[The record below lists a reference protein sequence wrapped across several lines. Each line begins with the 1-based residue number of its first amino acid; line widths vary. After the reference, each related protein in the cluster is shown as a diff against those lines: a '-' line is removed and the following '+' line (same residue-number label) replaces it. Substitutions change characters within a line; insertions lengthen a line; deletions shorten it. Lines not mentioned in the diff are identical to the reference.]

1 MCDLLICTV
10 VVLHI
15 LIGQRGN
22 YMKRKFLLV
31 TRECSYTHNDGR
43 ILVPIDKIIQIE
55 ETDEHKARI
64 LYYIDK
70 EIVRIVT
77 QELFTNVA
85 RGVYIIEL

>member
-1 MCDLLICTV
+1 M
-10 VVLHI
+10 
-15 LIGQRGN
+15 N
-22 YMKRKFLLV
+22 RKFLLV
-31 TRECSYTHNDGR
+31 TRECSGGR
-43 ILVPIDKIIQIE
+43 VLIPINKIIQIE

-64 LYYIDK
+64 LYYIDE